1 MRGWQPYLKLTPPA
15 FQIPDLVSQRR
26 RWLNGSFFASLHAT
40 FHFYYLYRSRHSAT
54 RKFFLHILILYQAIQ
69 LVFSWFAIGNYFIG
83 APLFPWISARLPE
96 QNLIHI
102 PQPSTS

>member
-1 MRGWQPYLKLTPPA
+1 LPGHCRSTPTRPPNLTSHRHT
-15 FQIPDLVSQRR
+15 QIPDLVSQRR

-54 RKFFLHILILYQAIQ
+54 RKFFMHILILYQAIQ

-83 APLFPWISARLPE
+83 RLRLPSPLRVRV
-96 QNLIHI
+96 QG
-102 PQPSTS
+102 